1 MLVNKNI
8 LKVGITIVSVL
19 LIAVIVKFS
28 ISGFNASRLSK
39 PSSDVVVAVII
50 EESVP
55 LKDAKALLA
64 RGDRAE
70 AIRALDEISTVSK
83 GSRDGYES
91 VITLANIYNK
101 DENFIKAKE
110 LYLTVIDEYPQ
121 FCDYTDIQKKA
132 ASARMSILF
141 SKIVT
146 PDSELYT
153 VIPGDSIIKIAKKY
167 STTVDLIKNANGLKS
182 DLIMPGMKLKVQNI
196 PFSILIDK
204 SQSVLT
210 LLLGDEVKEQTV
222 IYQLGC

>member
-8 LKVGITIVSVL
+8 LKVGIVIVLVL

-110 LYLTVIDEYPQ
+110 LYLTIIDEYPQ
-121 FCDYTDIQKKA
+121 
-132 ASARMSILF
+132 LF
-141 SKIVT
+141 SV
-146 PDSELYT
+146 YQ
-153 VIPGDSIIKIAKKY
+153 Y
-167 STTVDLIKNANGLKS
+167 SRKTVDIH
-182 DLIMPGMKLKVQNI
+182 Q
-196 PFSILIDK
+196 
-204 SQSVLT
+204 
-210 LLLGDEVKEQTV
+210 
-222 IYQLGC
+222 